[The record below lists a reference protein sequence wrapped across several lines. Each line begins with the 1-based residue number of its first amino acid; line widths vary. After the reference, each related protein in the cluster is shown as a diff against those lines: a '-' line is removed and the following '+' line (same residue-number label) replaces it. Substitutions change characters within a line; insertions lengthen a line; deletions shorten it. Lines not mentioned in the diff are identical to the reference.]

1 MDCFVHFLP
10 KVAFLYTSFLL
21 IKKKK
26 KKEKKKEK
34 EDVCGLLGVAV
45 NGSRPILW
53 AKELGWEAL
62 ASCFESYSVML
73 NVDSVERM

>member
-1 MDCFVHFLP
+1 MHFLP

-21 IKKKK
+21 IKKK
-26 KKEKKKEK
+26 EKKEK
-34 EDVCGLLGVAV
+34 EDVWGLFGVAV
-45 NGSRPILW
+45 NGSRPILC

>member
-1 MDCFVHFLP
+1 MHFLP

-26 KKEKKKEK
+26 KKKKEEK
-34 EDVCGLLGVAV
+34 EDVWGLLDVAV
-45 NGSRPILW
+45 NGSRPILC
-53 AKELGWEAL
+53 AKELGWEAI

>member
-1 MDCFVHFLP
+1 MHFLP

>member
-1 MDCFVHFLP
+1 MHFLP

-26 KKEKKKEK
+26 KKKKEEK

>member
-21 IKKKK
+21 IKK

>member
-21 IKKKK
+21 INKKK
-26 KKEKKKEK
+26 KKEVEK